1 MSKLVKEIAG
11 LCYHLDKLYYEEE
24 NKKVRAELKKNFDI
38 LSKLLERSIRS
49 SFDEN
54 EKFYKKGV
62 REIRKSIREINK
74 VKEGL
79 AKIDRFI
86 ADLSQLSE
94 NVSSLISGKNIQP

>member
-24 NKKVRAELKKNFDI
+24 DKKKKTELKKNFNI

-49 SFDEN
+49 RFDEN
-54 EKFYKKGV
+54 EKFYKKSV
-62 REIRKSIREINK
+62 REIRKNIKKINK

-86 ADLSQLSE
+86 ADLSEVTE
-94 NVSSLISGKNIQP
+94 NVSSLISGRKI